1 MEISI
6 LFGSVSMLFRNEND
20 EVSSFSAVF
29 ARNKNFDASSVAGS
43 VGGDWINENDD
54 GFVETELPV
63 LILVSSIKLNAEWER
78 LSVVVD
84 DGTFIPSKMSPTY
97 NTYCCM
103 VTHTGN

>member
-6 LFGSVSMLFRNEND
+6 LFGSVSLLFRNEND

-63 LILVSSIKLNAEWER
+63 LMLVSSIKLNAE
-78 LSVVVD
+78 
-84 DGTFIPSKMSPTY
+84 
-97 NTYCCM
+97 
-103 VTHTGN
+103 